1 MFFLWAADQPVDVA
15 VVEVGLG
22 GRWDATNVM
31 DGDIAVI
38 TNVDLDHTSML
49 GGDRLTI
56 AKEKVGI
63 IKDGSIVV
71 TGERSP
77 DVLQV
82 IAEAADAA
90 KAPFA
95 AIDREYGLLENRI
108 AVDGR
113 LISVRTRARDYE
125 EVFLPLHGPHQG
137 TNAAVA
143 LEAVTSFFSEES
155 LDDEVVAA
163 GLANTGVP
171 GRMEHINGV
180 LFDVAHNPSGMSAF
194 VSGIREEFAPDEAI
208 FVVGFLADKDYV
220 GMLQEIA
227 RTPCERMIATSP
239 STERAVAPREV
250 QEIAEDL
257 GIHCSIEETIGE
269 AVTAAVAEAAGR
281 LVCVSGSH
289 YVVGEAREYWL
300 RHNN

>member
-1 MFFLWAADQPVDVA
+1 
-15 VVEVGLG
+15 
-22 GRWDATNVM
+22 M
-31 DGDIAVI
+31 DGSIAVI

-49 GGDRLTI
+49 GMDRVTI
-56 AKEKVGI
+56 AKEKGGI
-63 IKDGSIVV
+63 IKDGSSVV

-90 KAPFA
+90 KAPLA
-95 AIDREYGLLENRI
+95 VLDRDFGLIENRL

-113 LISVRTRARDYE
+113 LVSIRTKARDYDE
-125 EVFLPLHGPHQG
+125 LFLPLHGSHQG
-137 TNAAVA
+137 VNAAVA
-143 LEAVTSFFSEES
+143 LEVITSFLPEES
-155 LDDEVVAA
+155 LEDDVAA
-163 GLANTGVP
+163 AGFANARVP
-171 GRMEHINGV
+171 GRMENIKRV

-194 VSGIREEFAPDEAI
+194 VSSIREEFAPDDAI
-208 FVVGFLADKDYV
+208 FVVGFLSDKDYV

-227 RTPCERMIATSP
+227 RTPCTRLFATRAH
-239 STERAVAPREV
+239 TQRAVPTKEI

-257 GIHCSIEETIGE
+257 GMHCTIEESIGD
-269 AVTAAVAEAAGR
+269 ALSAAVAEAEER

-300 RHNN
+300 RQN